1 MEHTILVIEDNCEMM
16 ANVVGILELAHYN
29 VITAAN
35 GRLGVTSALQFNPD
49 LIICDVMMPE
59 LDGFGLLHL
68 LRKERATSN
77 IPLIFLTAKAE
88 RTDVRKGMNL
98 GADDYIIKP
107 FDGLELLNAVE
118 MRLRRRELLNVSLEA
133 GSDGIDSCFAAARC
147 LKEFKKLTDKRIV
160 KRYKRREFIYLEG
173 QLPNE
178 LYFVK
183 SGRIKTF
190 KTSRDGKELILGL
203 HGPHEFIG
211 FVPLIENRESGEG
224 AVAVADS
231 ELYTIPKE
239 EFLTILYSKRDIAS
253 KFIRLLADSLNSAEE
268 RLVELA
274 YHSVRQRV
282 ASALVRIYDQYDLP
296 ARSNVCIAISRKD
309 LSNLIGTAT
318 ESLNRT
324 LLDFKDE
331 GLVELKDDGILIIN
345 YAGLKVQM
353 Q

>member
-16 ANVVGILELAHYN
+16 ANLVGILELAHYK

-98 GADDYIIKP
+98 GAEDYITKP

-118 MRLRRRELLNVSLEA
+118 MRLRRKDLLNVSFDP
-133 GSDGIDSCFAAARC
+133 GSDGLDSFFVAAKR
-147 LKEFKKLTDKRIV
+147 LKEFRKLTDKRMV

-178 LYFVK
+178 LYFIR
-183 SGRIKTF
+183 SGSVKTF
-190 KTSRDGKELILGL
+190 KTNREGKELMLGL
-203 HGPHEFIG
+203 HGPNDFIG
-211 FVPLIENRESGEG
+211 FVPLIENAQSGEG
-224 AVAVADS
+224 AVAAEDT
-231 ELYTIPKE
+231 ELYVIPKE
-239 EFLTILYSKRDIAS
+239 DFLTMLYSKRDVAS
-253 KFIRLLADSLNSAEE
+253 KFIRLLANSLSNAEE

-274 YHSVRQRV
+274 YNSVRQRV
-282 ASALVRIYDQYDLP
+282 AAALIRIYNQYDCVGK
-296 ARSNVCIAISRKD
+296 SNVRIAISRKD

-318 ESLNRT
+318 ESLNRA

-331 GLVELKDDGILIIN
+331 GLIELKGDGILIID
-345 YAGLKVQM
+345 YPGVQA
-353 Q
+353 QLR